1 MTTNC
6 WNCKKSYDISVDRC
20 PHCGV
25 ANANFDLEMAQIEA
39 VKNVANSVNKPMT
52 YHERLNH
59 NLNYVATNDQ
69 IMNALGIQDEASQEG
84 FWTAMR
90 YAAHLRFYLMCLKKA
105 DLPLDTDIDTL
116 DRFLVKE
123 LADIAYDYIN
133 IPGFSYKVVREWF
146 INGGSFE
153 YKKAMTLKEERIY
166 LETHWIRVLV
176 ILEKGAKYLGYGDC
190 GEPILVDFDEA
201 KKYPLHSM
209 TETTKQYLINMADHF
224 KAAKELFN
232 AREVKLLIGG
242 TKMKK

>member
-90 YAAHLRFYLMCLKKA
+90 YAAHLR
-105 DLPLDTDIDTL
+105 
-116 DRFLVKE
+116 
-123 LADIAYDYIN
+123 
-133 IPGFSYKVVREWF
+133 F